1 MNSHQSD
8 RATAS
13 SNFVLTVRTNE
24 FADGTAELG
33 FLTHHLEGTRVQLRI
48 TLVLCSFFY
57 LIFSLTDVAALGYG
71 PMAFTLFLAR
81 LSVTATAAVCL
92 WMVYRYKQ
100 SVAATHLAATAVE
113 VVGMGTFML
122 VATCRPG
129 ELPWHAMSMAIMLI
143 VVYLYIPNRLLYAQ
157 TIALS
162 STGVFIFLAWVE
174 GSLKPTEMFTMS
186 MLLLLANTFGSV
198 AARRQNR
205 LWRDEYTAQVSLK
218 NLAVRD
224 PLTGCYNRRFLHE
237 KLLHR
242 EISRAQRYGLSLS
255 VIMCDLDHFK
265 SVNDQYGHQA
275 GDAVLQHFSGLL
287 KTMTREGVDSLVRY
301 GGEEFLLIL
310 PETDLAGAEL
320 LAERLRTTFATSA
333 TWVDGVSI
341 ASTASFGIASVD
353 FASTTSGIT
362 LYELIK
368 SADQLL
374 YGSKSGGRNR
384 LNSLQV
390 V

>member
-1 MNSHQSD
+1 
-8 RATAS
+8 
-13 SNFVLTVRTNE
+13 
-24 FADGTAELG
+24 
-33 FLTHHLEGTRVQLRI
+33 
-48 TLVLCSFFY
+48 
-57 LIFSLTDVAALGYG
+57 
-71 PMAFTLFLAR
+71 
-81 LSVTATAAVCL
+81 
-92 WMVYRYKQ
+92 
-100 SVAATHLAATAVE
+100 
-113 VVGMGTFML
+113 
-122 VATCRPG
+122 
-129 ELPWHAMSMAIMLI
+129 
-143 VVYLYIPNRLLYAQ
+143 
-157 TIALS
+157 
-162 STGVFIFLAWVE
+162 
-174 GSLKPTEMFTMS
+174 
-186 MLLLLANTFGSV
+186 
-198 AARRQNR
+198 
-205 LWRDEYTAQVSLK
+205 
-218 NLAVRD
+218 
-224 PLTGCYNRRFLHE
+224 
-237 KLLHR
+237 
-242 EISRAQRYGLSLS
+242 
-255 VIMCDLDHFK
+255 MCDLDHFK

-374 YGSKSGGRNR
+374 YGSKSGGRNQ